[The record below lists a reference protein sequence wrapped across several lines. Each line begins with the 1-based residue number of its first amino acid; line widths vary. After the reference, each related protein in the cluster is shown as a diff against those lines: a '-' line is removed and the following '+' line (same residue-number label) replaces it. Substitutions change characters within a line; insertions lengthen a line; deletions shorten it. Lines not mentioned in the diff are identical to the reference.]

1 MNPVTGGPC
10 EGIRNLI
17 PELKK
22 HGIDSEVICLDDP
35 DEEFINRD
43 PFTIYALGASRT
55 PWKYH
60 SRLLLWLIENLT
72 KYDLVIIRGLWLYHG
87 YAVYKAMQLLKKKK
101 IVTLPRVYVMPH
113 GMLDPWFQKVGSRKI
128 KALRNL
134 FYWHLIEKN
143 VIKSADGVL
152 FTCLSELELARNT
165 FADYHPQSEIN
176 IGYGIHQPS
185 AYNDE
190 MNKAFVKK
198 CPAVT
203 KASFLLFLG
212 RIDEKKGIDLILE
225 AFKKLLKT
233 NIQLPK
239 LVIAG
244 PGMETKYGKKIFDI
258 VDACPQLKN
267 HIFFTGMLIGDAKW
281 GAYYACDAFIL
292 PSHQENFGISVVE
305 AMACGK
311 AVLISN
317 RINIFQ
323 DIEEAGAG
331 LVNTDSADGVKCLI
345 KTWVEMSAGKR
356 NEMSQRAK
364 LLFETRFTIQSAARQ
379 MINRLDI

>member
-1 MNPVTGGPC
+1 MNPATGGPC

-17 PELKK
+17 PELM
-22 HGIDSEVICLDDP
+22 HYGVIADVVCLNNP
-35 DEEFINRD
+35 DEDFLKRD
-43 PFTIYALGASRT
+43 PFKIYALGASRT

-60 SRLLLWLIENLT
+60 QQLLQWLLIHLT
-72 KYDLVIIRGLWLYHG
+72 NYDIVIIRGLWLYHG
-87 YAVYKAMQLLKKKK
+87 YAVNKAMQILKKNN
-101 IVTLPRVYVMPH
+101 ISTIPQVYIMPH
-113 GMLDPWFQKVGSRKI
+113 GMLDPWFQKAGSRKI

-134 FYWHLIEKN
+134 IYWHLIEKKIIN
-143 VIKSADGVL
+143 NSQGVL
-152 FTCLSELELARNT
+152 FTCHAELELARQT
-165 FADYHPQSEIN
+165 FSDYKPQQEIN
-176 IGYGIHQPS
+176 IGYGILQPPD
-185 AYNDE
+185 YNDQ
-190 MNKAFVKK
+190 MNKAFLKK
-198 CPAVT
+198 CPPVT
-203 KASFLLFLG
+203 TESFLLFLG

-267 HIFFTGMLIGDAKW
+267 HIFFTGMLTGDAKW

-331 LVNTDSADGVKCLI
+331 LVNNDSADGVQCLI
-345 KTWVEMSAGKR
+345 KTWVEMSAEKR
-356 NEMSQRAK
+356 NKMSQRAK
-364 LLFETRFTIQSAARQ
+364 QLFETRFTIQSAARQ
-379 MINRLDI
+379 MIDCLDI